1 MWRQLHPKLLAERK
15 LQVLKLRGS
24 ICRAWTPTQLE
35 ILWNPTGPEK
45 GSGEG
50 LLSAS
55 HANAENHPS
64 SAGVSR
70 SVPQTAV
77 SSAQVGDSQSRNFP
91 QPHCPLG
98 NSDRNRVTVDP
109 TALTSK
115 KEPVQAGSNES
126 QRWPETERE
135 PRARLSDS
143 FHWTWTTYL
152 KKYAQKKCSE
162 DKNTYDFIFFWASSY
177 GQHQPLMGLGIQAY
191 GTGVRYMHIAKDKN
205 DHTVRQQMST
215 HFLLWFISHFPHLIL
230 QSLLFYSGNFF
241 SEIKESQ
248 YLGQPHCCLQSLSA
262 FMITY

>member
-70 SVPQTAV
+70 SIPQTTV

-109 TALTSK
+109 TALTSTK
-115 KEPVQAGSNES
+115 RASAGRI
-126 QRWPETERE
+126 QWVTTMTRDRKRTQGQT
-135 PRARLSDS
+135 LS
-143 FHWTWTTYL
+143 FLPLNLNYIL
-152 KKYAQKKCSE
+152 EEVCSE
-162 DKNTYDFIFFWASSY
+162 EM
-177 GQHQPLMGLGIQAY
+177 L
-191 GTGVRYMHIAKDKN
+191 R
-205 DHTVRQQMST
+205 RQEHLWF
-215 HFLLWFISHFPHLIL
+215 HFLLGLIIWAAPASNGSWDSGLWYGSQAHAYCQGQEWSHSKTAIVNSFPTLVHFSFSALNLTESFI
-230 QSLLFYSGNFF
+230 LLREF
-241 SEIKESQ
+241 
-248 YLGQPHCCLQSLSA
+248 LLRD
-262 FMITY
+262 